1 MFLRMENLKS
11 LRVLSAEAV
20 IIASAVLLS
29 GCGSYTVIGETV
41 TDERG
46 ALNSES
52 QATEYETSAQNEEVF
67 SLANVCPDTSSGE
80 ILSDSAE
87 DFFAMQKNE
96 VKFEERAETVYIQ
109 NDSVNVRTSPAI
121 ISGESGNVA
130 FTADKGEEFFR
141 TGYSDDFSRVERD
154 GETYYISS
162 DYLSVNK
169 PAEETLYESGAQ
181 IGLDPSWKYAD
192 FSVINTGKAVLYKAE
207 SDRKGI
213 TVAVNAGHGTKGGS
227 SVKTWCHPDKT
238 PKVTGGTTAAGSAQA
253 VAVSGGMTFSDGTS
267 EASVTLKAA
276 KLLKE
281 KLLSEGYDVL
291 MLRDGEDVQL
301 DNVARTVIANNMA
314 DCHIALH
321 WDGDGLSYDK
331 GCFYMSTPDG
341 LKAMEPVKSNWQKHH
356 ALGDSL
362 IEGLS
367 SEGLKIWGSNPLP
380 TDLTQTS
387 FSTVAS
393 VDIELGNQAS
403 DHSDSQ
409 LEKLTAGLLK
419 GINLYFGQ

>member
-1 MFLRMENLKS
+1 MFLRRENLKS
-11 LRVLSAEAV
+11 LRVLSTEA
-20 IIASAVLLS
+20 AALAAAVFLS

-52 QATEYETSAQNEEVF
+52 QATEYETSAQNEETF

-169 PAEETLYESGAQ
+169 PAEETLYENGAQ

-238 PKVTGGTTAAGSAQA
+238 AKVTGGTTAAGSTQA

>member
-1 MFLRMENLKS
+1 MFLRRENLKS
-11 LRVLSAEAV
+11 LRVLSTEA
-20 IIASAVLLS
+20 AALAAAVFLS

-46 ALNSES
+46 ALNAES
-52 QATEYETSAQNEEVF
+52 QATEYETSAQNEETF

-80 ILSDSAE
+80 ILSDSTE

-238 PKVTGGTTAAGSAQA
+238 PKVTGGTTAAGSTQA

-331 GCFYMSTPDG
+331 GCFYMSTPEG
-341 LKAMEPVKSNWQKHH
+341 LKSMEPVKSNWQKHH